1 MTTVIAPLA
10 FSLFTDNFAEFS
22 DRLGRSFA
30 RFGFAVVEA
39 PGLDGQALKDFLDCY
54 KQFFAMSDAVKR
66 SYHVP
71 GGGGQRGYTAF
82 GVETAKGAALS
93 DLKEF
98 WHVGRTLPA
107 DHAYRAHM
115 PDNIWPEQIP
125 EMRALSEAL
134 FQSFDS
140 LGQQLLEAIAV
151 YLKLP
156 RNFFA
161 TAVNFGNSI
170 LRILHYPP
178 VVGDVPNV
186 RAGAH
191 EDINVITLLVG
202 AEEAGLQVQDRDGSW
217 ISITPPPG
225 CIVVN
230 IGDMLQRLTNHV
242 LPSTSHRV
250 INPQPERARF
260 ARYSLPFFLH
270 FNPDYEIST
279 LPQCITPENP
289 DRYPGVLTAHDFLQQ
304 RLAEIKLK

>member
-1 MTTVIAPLA
+1 MSNAIPPLG

-30 RFGFAVVEA
+30 RYGFAVVEA
-39 PGLDGQALKDFLDCY
+39 PGLDDAALKNFLDCY
-54 KQFFAMSDAVKR
+54 KKFFALPDDVKR
-66 SYHVP
+66 GYHVA

-98 WHVGRTLPA
+98 WHVGRTLPI
-107 DHAYRAHM
+107 DHPYRSEM
-115 PDNIWPEQIP
+115 PDNIWPEKIP
-125 EMRALSEAL
+125 EMRTLSENL
-134 FQSFDS
+134 FRSFDH

-156 RNFFA
+156 RDFFRA
-161 TAVNFGNSI
+161 TVNFGNSI

-178 VVGDVPNV
+178 VTGDVPNV

-270 FNPDYEIST
+270 FNPDYEIRT
-279 LPQCITPENP
+279 LSQCITTENP
-289 DRYPGVLTAHDFLQQ
+289 DRYLGMITAHDFLQE
-304 RLAEIKLK
+304 RLGEIKLK